1 MAEFSLE
8 VAIAPDAAV
17 ARVKSA
23 INLPRKRMFGVLK
36 TRPEYVGVI
45 DGRSFEIWERQQRAI
60 HAFGQVTAIKGGG
73 RIDVRLFTPPRT
85 RILLGVFFALYLL
98 GGVGITS
105 GGPDGLTAND
115 VVLVVIAA
123 AFVGAVFWLTAA
135 RQRALLRAFIQELFA
150 ETARVERS

>member
-23 INLPRKRMFGVLK
+23 INLPKKRMFGVLK

-45 DGRSFEIWERQQRAI
+45 EGRSFEIWERQQRAI
-60 HAFGQVTAIKGGG
+60 HAFGQVTGIRGGG

-85 RILLGVFFALYLL
+85 RILLGAFFALYLI
-98 GGVGITS
+98 GGLGITS
-105 GGPDGLTAND
+105 SGPDGLSASD
-115 VVLVVIAA
+115 VVLVIVAA
-123 AFVGAVFWLTAA
+123 TFVGAVFWLTAA
-135 RQRALLRAFIQELFA
+135 RQRALLRGFIEELFA
-150 ETARVERS
+150 ETPRVERS